1 MLDYLQIILILL
13 LLPSAILIKEYKSPK
28 SVLTLLMMYVY
39 HILFSYVYYHIPTD
53 GMGMYQLITGGSRT
67 VSLTQ
72 VPSPGNNFIFYLTRI
87 CIEYLNLS
95 YLGATLL
102 FGSLSYIGF
111 WILFRIIQAHKIQYL
126 WLVLLIPSLHFWTS
140 GFGKDS
146 LSFLFI
152 STFLYGVLKN
162 KLHYMIL
169 SLVVIFLIRPHIAV
183 IFGSIYLLTTLFNP
197 NIRLRIKL
205 IGSIAILGLLVSTLN
220 ILYTYLGINNL
231 FGLYDF
237 ALLMQKQNLYG
248 GSSIDISEYSL
259 PLQVFTYLF
268 RPFFE
273 SLNLSY
279 MLVSLDNLIYFL
291 IFLWVVMNKKFINFK
306 DPVNIYLIL
315 TFFIFSIIMGFTI
328 ANLGLALRQKI
339 MIMPFLLLIFIQ
351 VRSRKKTYSNPAKY
365 P

>member
-1 MLDYLQIILILL
+1 MLEYLQTILIIV
-13 LLPSAILIKEYKSPK
+13 LLPTAILIKEYKSPN
-28 SVLTLLMMYVY
+28 SVLILLMMYAY
-39 HILFSYVYYHIPTD
+39 HLFFSYAYYHIPTD
-53 GMGMYQLITGGSRT
+53 GEGIYQLITGGFRT

-126 WLVLLIPSLHFWTS
+126 WLVLLIPSMHFWTS

-152 STFLYGVLKN
+152 STLLYGVLKN

-169 SLVVIFLIRPHIAV
+169 SLVVIFLIRPHIALL
-183 IFGSIYLLTTLFNP
+183 FGLLYILTAIFNP
-197 NIRLRIKL
+197 NISLRIKL
-205 IGSIAILGLLVSTLN
+205 IGSIVILGLVVPTLN
-220 ILYTYLGINNL
+220 ILYAYLGINNL

-237 ALLMQKQNLYG
+237 ALIMQKQNLYG

-273 SLNLSY
+273 NQKLVY
-279 MLVSLDNLIYFL
+279 MLVSFDNLIYLL
-291 IFLWVVMNKKFINFK
+291 IFLWVVINKKFINFK
-306 DPVNIYLIL
+306 DPVNIYLII
-315 TFFIFSIIMGFTI
+315 TFLIFSTIMGFTI

-339 MIMPFLLLIFIQ
+339 MIMPFLLLIFTQ
-351 VRSRKKTYSNPAKY
+351 AMSRKKLIANSK
-365 P
+365 